1 MSIVTP
7 GSDMLNAP
15 GRLTRLEPEGTA
27 VPVPV
32 TVSWAHSG

>member
-7 GSDMLNAP
+7 GSDMLKAP
-15 GRLTRLEPEGTA
+15 GRLTRYEPEGDA
-27 VPVPV
+27 VPLPV